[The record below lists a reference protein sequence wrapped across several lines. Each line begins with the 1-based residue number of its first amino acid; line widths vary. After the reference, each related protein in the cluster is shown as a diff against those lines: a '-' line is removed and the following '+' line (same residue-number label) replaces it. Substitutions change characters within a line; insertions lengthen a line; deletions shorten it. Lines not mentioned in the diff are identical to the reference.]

1 MILRHAAVSMAIF
14 GVVLTASATEA
25 ASFDCRR
32 AKAADEKAICADRA
46 LNDQDVRMAL
56 LFDISKHFVA
66 MGRRGMLQDEQTD
79 WLKGRRQCGSNRQCL
94 AAAYDH
100 RISRLQGVID
110 EVATHGPF

>member
-1 MILRHAAVSMAIF
+1 MLRHALVSVAGLGF
-14 GVVLTASATEA
+14 LLAASSAAA

-32 AKAADEKAICADRA
+32 AKAVDEKTICAERS

-56 LFDISKHFVA
+56 LFDVSKHFVA

-79 WLKGRRQCGSNRQCL
+79 WLKGRRQCGANRQCL

-100 RISRLQGVID
+100 RIKRLQSVID